1 MSSDSHSLLARD
13 YKFFEQARRTA
24 LQSDFKT
31 KIGAVAVYGGKVIAS
46 AASSEKT
53 SPLQMKYNRFR
64 DFAIDCAD
72 CLPKVHAEIALVNK
86 LRKMDGVDFKRVT
99 VYIFR
104 ICKSR
109 EMGMARC
116 CPGCMK
122 ALEDLGV
129 RMIAYSTDRGFA
141 KEWIGVDFKKVG
153 V

>member
-1 MSSDSHSLLARD
+1 M
-13 YKFFEQARRTA
+13 
-24 LQSDFKT
+24 QSDFKV

-53 SPLQMKYNRFR
+53 SPLQNRYNRYR
-64 DFAIDCAD
+64 DFATDCSD
-72 CLPKVHAEIALVNK
+72 SLPKMHAEIGLVNK
-86 LRKMDGVDFKRVT
+86 LRKMDGVDYKRVT

-109 EMGMARC
+109 ETGMARC

-129 RMIAYSTDRGFA
+129 KVIAYTTDRGFA

-153 V
+153 A

>member
-1 MSSDSHSLLARD
+1 MGSDSHSLLARD

-31 KIGAVAVYGGKVIAS
+31 KIGAVAVYGGRVIAS

-64 DFAIDCAD
+64 DFAVDCAD
-72 CLPKVHAEIALVNK
+72 CLPKVHAEIGLVNK
-86 LRKMDGVDFKRVT
+86 LRKMTGVDYRRVT
-99 VYIFR
+99 IYIFR

-109 EMGMARC
+109 EKGMARP

-122 ALEDLGV
+122 ALEDLNI
-129 RMIAYSTDRGFA
+129 RIILYTTDRGYA
-141 KEWIGVDFKKVG
+141 KEWIGVDYKEVG
-153 V
+153 A